1 MHYFGASNADFPV
14 FRVASQLHSLGRM
27 SPQAQAHMCPQCG
40 SERLTFVDHL
50 QTVAVYRCDD
60 CGRAI
65 AWRWGP
71 LQDEHDDSA
80 APFRPKSDA

>member
-1 MHYFGASNADFPV
+1 
-14 FRVASQLHSLGRM
+14 
-27 SPQAQAHMCPQCG
+27 MCPQCG

-50 QTVAVYRCDD
+50 QTVSVYRWDD

-71 LQDEHDDSA
+71 LQDDRSDDSA
-80 APFRPKSDA
+80 GPFRPKSDV

>member
-1 MHYFGASNADFPV
+1 M
-14 FRVASQLHSLGRM
+14 ASQLHSLGRM
-27 SPQAQAHMCPQCG
+27 SHPAHANMCPQCG

-50 QTVAVYRCDD
+50 QTVSVYRCDD

-71 LQDEHDDSA
+71 LQDDRSDDSA
-80 APFRPKSDA
+80 GPFRPKNDV